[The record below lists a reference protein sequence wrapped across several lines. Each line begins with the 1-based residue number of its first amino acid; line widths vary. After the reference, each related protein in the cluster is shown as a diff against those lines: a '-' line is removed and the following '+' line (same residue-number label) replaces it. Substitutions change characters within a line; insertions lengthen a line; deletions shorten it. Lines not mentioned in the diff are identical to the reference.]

1 MDYIIRSK
9 AQDLHEWVFTYAHS
23 SILLSHTR
31 HKSRADG
38 MEPSPVDTLLA
49 GKFSSFPQQEYRK
62 GVKADMS
69 IRRQIEVLNIM
80 GNSLVIN

>member
-1 MDYIIRSK
+1 MS
-9 AQDLHEWVFTYAHS
+9 EC
-23 SILLSHTR
+23 SHMPTPPFSYPT
-31 HKSRADG
+31 HATQSRADG

-49 GKFSSFPQQEYRK
+49 GKFSSFAQQEYRK